1 MKILKYFAGSL
12 IISSGIVLLVAIMMR
27 AADAKAPAI
36 LTDNLLL
43 TWIALAIVIMPFA
56 KNIIR
61 VE

>member
-1 MKILKYFAGSL
+1 MKYLKYFIGSL
-12 IISSGIVLLVAIMMR
+12 IISTGIVLVVAIMMR

-36 LTDNLLL
+36 IGDNLLL

-61 VE
+61 VD